1 MKTHRPG
8 ISRLVSPLFLLV
20 PAIAPA
26 ASIGVKFL
34 DSTDTAWGSG
44 VSAGA
49 PGFAQ
54 TNWNFMNTDWSGN
67 TPNAALFTAGLKSS
81 TGATVS
87 GFAGSLLQNVNYEA
101 PNSDAVHY
109 DSNNTWRS
117 GVGNSSA
124 NFTLMNGYLDDG
136 SDNQPYVNLSLN
148 TISGVFDTYSV
159 VLYVNGDDPG
169 SAMGRYWIESWT
181 DSLTPGTVITNQIGV
196 GALGTNFNGTFIQAG
211 GTAYSQTGSP
221 VNVDASAGNY
231 IVFSNLTARNIRIRS
246 AGNGDPEDFG
256 RGALNGF
263 QLIDTTVPEP
273 SSAMML
279 GGAGLLALARRRRVK

>member
-1 MKTHRPG
+1 MKTHLA
-8 ISRLVSPLFLLV
+8 SLLV
-20 PAIAPA
+20 LIPGLTQA

-34 DSTDTAWGSG
+34 DTNDTAWGSG

-49 PGFAQ
+49 PAFAQ
-54 TNWNFMNTDWSGN
+54 TNWNFLSTDWSGGAAN
-67 TPNAALFTAGLKSS
+67 DALFTAGLKSS

-87 GFAGSLLQNVNYEA
+87 GFAGSLLQNVDYGA

-117 GVGNSSA
+117 GVGNGSA
-124 NFTLMNGYLDDG
+124 NLTLMNGYLDDG
-136 SDNQPYVNLSLN
+136 VDNQPYVNLSLN
-148 TISGVFDTYSV
+148 SISGVFDTYSV
-159 VLYVNGDDPG
+159 VLYVNGDDPA
-169 SAMGRYWIESWT
+169 SATGRYWIESWT

-256 RGALNGF
+256 RGPLNGF

-273 SSAMML
+273 SSAML
-279 GGAGLLALARRRRVK
+279 GGLGLLALARRRRVK